1 MLTAIFLLTTS
12 LFQVQNDTITFINSL
27 EVLEKA
33 QNMDESTGLDLVE
46 IQL

>member
-1 MLTAIFLLTTS
+1 MLTSIFLLTTS
-12 LFQVQNDTITFINSL
+12 LFQVQTDTLPFINSL